1 MTKQEVYWL
10 IAKLLCPV
18 CQVLLVWAD
27 VRRRKRGI
35 VLDGFTDWIVT
46 IVVVLLFFVNML
58 I

>member
-35 VLDGFTDWIVT
+35 VLDEFTDWIVT
-46 IVVVLLFFVNML
+46 IVVVLLFFINFM

>member
-35 VLDGFTDWIVT
+35 VLDELTDWIVT
-46 IVVVLLFFVNML
+46 IVVVLLFFVNFM

>member
-1 MTKQEVYWL
+1 MTEQEVYWL

-18 CQVLLVWAD
+18 CQVLLVWDD

-46 IVVVLLFFVNML
+46 IVVVLLFFINML

>member
-10 IAKLLCPV
+10 IAN
-18 CQVLLVWAD
+18 

-46 IVVVLLFFVNML
+46 IVVVLLFFINML